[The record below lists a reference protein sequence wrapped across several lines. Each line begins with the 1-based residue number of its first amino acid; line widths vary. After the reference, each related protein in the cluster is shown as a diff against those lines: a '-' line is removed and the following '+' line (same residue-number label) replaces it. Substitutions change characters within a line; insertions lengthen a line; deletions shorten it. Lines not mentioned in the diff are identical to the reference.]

1 MSETNGASNGNGK
14 HPKPSGNGQNGRLV
28 RAREESLICRLLDEK
43 DAISLSID
51 ALIDSLY
58 AMRSYGTPDGPI
70 TEPDYATRV
79 KAAQA
84 LLSYAVGEPIKRS
97 QVLHGEIPKTPIEPS
112 ELKKLID
119 AKLSTRIN
127 SDNVTTAELVA
138 AKKALSES
146 EEAMPSKLTPV
157 ERENEIKRILGVE

>member
-1 MSETNGASNGNGK
+1 MSKTNGSANGNGK
-14 HPKPSGNGQNGRLV
+14 HPESPEPLKNGSLA

-43 DAISLSID
+43 RAVELSID
-51 ALIDSLY
+51 ALIDALG
-58 AMRSYGTPDGPI
+58 AMRSYGTPDGAI
-70 TEPDYATRV
+70 TEEDYATRV

-97 QVLHGEIPKTPIEPS
+97 QVLHGEIPKTPLEPS

-119 AKLSTRIN
+119 AKLSARIN

-138 AKKALSES
+138 AKKALVET
-146 EEAMPSKLTPV
+146 EDEAPSKLTPL
-157 ERENEIKRILGVE
+157 EREAEVKRILGVE